1 MAKLKADLGV
11 AANSVSVLRD
21 MLASVRGDN
30 PGAVNDEIVSE
41 LSEQCRAMRPRVVA
55 LVNSVGWC
63 RFNR

>member
-1 MAKLKADLGV
+1 M

-21 MLASVRGDN
+21 MLASVCGDN
-30 PGAVNDEIVSE
+30 PGAVNDETVSE